1 MEYKIAWFT
10 EGNWTGKVP
19 RNHPNMRNDMA
30 WMHTFDVDH
39 YPINTVHQITDKYD
53 IGIVTL
59 PKTNIDMLSQY
70 PLIESMKRICKKIG
84 TMQEGPSW
92 YFQDYPMDQQIWF
105 YNVLMEM
112 DFIWCHN
119 KIDKKYYKG
128 LTKKKCYVNPTLMIE
143 DFIKPKVE
151 PGARSG
157 EIIGGNM
164 VRWYGGFD
172 SYIVAQ
178 EFDTE
183 IFAPSMGRKIER
195 EDEMEITHLP
205 YMSWVEWISH
215 LSQFKYGVHLMPT
228 VAAGTFT
235 LNCAYWGIPCIGYE
249 GLDTQ
254 SRCHPQLTVKINDLK
269 HARELANKLKND
281 IGFYEAQ
288 SETAKNN
295 FNVFFGEKE
304 YIYTMN
310 KVIKEVMNET
320 N

>member
-1 MEYKIAWFT
+1 
-10 EGNWTGKVP
+10 
-19 RNHPNMRNDMA
+19 
-30 WMHTFDVDH
+30 
-39 YPINTVHQITDKYD
+39 
-53 IGIVTL
+53 
-59 PKTNIDMLSQY
+59 
-70 PLIESMKRICKKIG
+70 
-84 TMQEGPSW
+84 
-92 YFQDYPMDQQIWF
+92 
-105 YNVLMEM
+105 
-112 DFIWCHN
+112 
-119 KIDKKYYKG
+119 
-128 LTKKKCYVNPTLMIE
+128 
-143 DFIKPKVE
+143 
-151 PGARSG
+151 
-157 EIIGGNM
+157 
-164 VRWYGGFD
+164 
-172 SYIVAQ
+172 
-178 EFDTE
+178 
-183 IFAPSMGRKIER
+183 
-195 EDEMEITHLP
+195 
-205 YMSWVEWISH
+205 MSWVEWISH

-254 SRCHPQLTVKINDLK
+254 SRCHPQLTIKINDLK